1 MFKIEAIVGIIGK
14 DEDLSVCGAKRILNE
29 YKIPFELIKEKNM
42 AKKIRDYPLLLFH
55 SNNNL
60 NVKSN
65 CLNNFLKSGGNVIF
79 CGLLNF
85 NDANVLDIGIED
97 CVHGVGFKLELEDN
111 HPVVGNIKDREIA
124 LISKVVL
131 IDDCKGNDVVG
142 KVVHDGHNYPGI
154 IVNKQKS
161 VVYIPLDICEQV
173 VLWESERY
181 VKHSKRCFS
190 DDLMIRAYNAL
201 PYKLNQSLKIYARKV
216 RNRISSNKTM
226 YTRCPVEYNCDTL
239 RLLLINSIKYQI
251 LNSIGFLPTLGKWPF
266 NYNAAMVITHDVD
279 TYKDYNKGLPML
291 LEIEKKHKIKTT
303 WNFVAQSSE
312 YRIDNK
318 ILSEL
323 ISSGYEVASH
333 GLYHDRHSDKLSC
346 GEREERMIKSKK
358 IIENMVDNYEVK
370 GFRSPG
376 LTRTDDLCYLLDKA
390 GYTYDMSFPDNDHYT
405 LSRFGMG
412 VSSHVPYNPIL
423 KIGNKYQESK
433 ILELPL
439 AALQEINLFIDHKM
453 DEGEALKVWVKKG
466 EHIIE
471 DGGLVV
477 FLFHPSLFI
486 TKSRFEMYEALIKYF
501 ANRKHL
507 WIATASDVVEWW
519 NKRKLVN
526 IASHSIG
533 VDEWEVEI
541 SNEGFNN
548 INGLELIMYV
558 PKNKKLEFTN
568 NSIGDV
574 RKELKWC
581 NTYTNTYTISIPPLK
596 EGCSKK
602 VMVGLE
608 NENTL

>member
-1 MFKIEAIVGIIGK
+1 MFEIEAIVGIVGK
-14 DEDLSVCGAKRILNE
+14 EEEELSVLGAKRILTE
-29 YKIPFELIKEKNM
+29 YKIPFEIIKENNM
-42 AKKIRDYPLLLFH
+42 VKKLSDYPLLLFPSQNH
-55 SNNNL
+55 LDIQNNGL
-60 NVKSN
+60 ND
-65 CLNNFLKSGGNVIF
+65 FLKSGGTITF
-79 CGLLNF
+79 GGLNF
-85 NDANVLDIGIED
+85 NNVDIFNIGIED
-97 CVHGVGFKLELEDN
+97 YVSGVGLKLELEDN
-111 HPVVGNIKDREIA
+111 HPVVNNIEKREIV
-124 LISKVVL
+124 LVGKVVL
-131 IDDCKGNDVVG
+131 INNCEGNDIVG
-142 KVVHDGHNYPGI
+142 KVAHDGYKYPGI
-154 IVNKQKS
+154 IINKQKS
-161 VVYIPLDICEQV
+161 VVCIPFNICKQV
-173 VLWESERY
+173 MLWENEQY
-181 VKHSKRCFS
+181 AKHPKRGFL
-190 DDLMIRAYNAL
+190 DDLMIKAYNVL
-201 PYKLNQSLKIYARKV
+201 PYKLNQASKIYARKV
-216 RNRISSNKTM
+216 RCKLSSNKTM
-226 YTRCPVEYNCDTL
+226 YTRCPVEYNSDTL

-266 NYNAAMVITHDVD
+266 NCKAAMVITHDVD
-279 TYKDYNKGLPML
+279 TYKDYNMGLPML
-291 LEIEKKHKIKTT
+291 LEIEKKYKIKTT
-303 WNFVAQSSE
+303 WNFVAQSTE
-312 YRIDNK
+312 YDIENK

-346 GEREERMIKSKK
+346 KEREERMIKSKK
-358 IIENMVDNYEVK
+358 IIENMVDNYKVK

-376 LTRTDDLCYLLDKA
+376 LTRTDDLCYLLERA

-423 KIGNKYQESK
+423 KIDNKYQELK

-453 DEGEALKVWVKKG
+453 DEEEALKVWIKKG

-486 TKSRFEMYEALIKYF
+486 TKSRFEMYENLIKYF

-541 SNEGFNN
+541 SNEGFNG
-548 INGLELIMYV
+548 INGLELIIHV
-558 PKNKKLEFTN
+558 PKNKKLEFIN
-568 NSIGDV
+568 NDIGDIP
-574 RKELKWC
+574 RKELKWY
-581 NTYTNTYTISIPPLK
+581 NTYNISISPLK
-596 EGCSKK
+596 EGCSQK
-602 VMVGLE
+602 VVVGLE
-608 NENTL
+608 NENTV